1 MRIHLTINVSWVIRY
16 REQVEKQ
23 KVKEVKLVEIDGVKE

>member
-16 REQVEKQ
+16 RGQIEKQ